1 MPTYILAKLEGDKML
16 EVKNLYC
23 GYDNIDIIKN
33 VSFKVERGK
42 NLCIVGP
49 NGCGKSTL
57 LKSIANIIDYKGS
70 ITIDNKEVATFNRRE
85 LATKVALMSQITQ
98 IYFPYTIYETV
109 ALGRYAYSKGIFNSL
124 SSKDKDI
131 ILDSLDKVGL
141 LDIKDKL
148 ISELSGGQ
156 LQRVFLA
163 RTFAQ
168 NPEVILLDEPTNH
181 LDLKYQI
188 EMLQHLSHWAKD
200 NNKIVVGVLH
210 DLNLVHYFSDDVCL
224 LNKGEI
230 IAYGKS
236 SEVFESDKLKSIY
249 GIDIKEFMI
258 EVLQM
263 WK

>member
-1 MPTYILAKLEGDKML
+1 ML
-16 EVKNLYC
+16 EVTNLC
-23 GYDNIDIIKN
+23 CKYDDVDIIKN
-33 VSFKVERGK
+33 VSFKVENGK

-57 LKSIANIIDYKGS
+57 LKSIANIIDYRGS
-70 ITIDNKEVATFNRRE
+70 VKIENKEVSKFNRKE
-85 LATKVALMSQITQ
+85 LATKIALMSQITQ

-109 ALGRYAYSKGIFNSL
+109 ALGRYAHTKKIFNVL
-124 SSKDKDI
+124 SSKDKKI
-131 ILDSLDKVGL
+131 ILESIEKVGL
-141 LDIKDKL
+141 LEEKDKL

-168 NPEVILLDEPTNH
+168 DPEIILLDEPTNH

-188 EMLQHLSHWAKD
+188 ELLKHLSIWAKEND
-200 NNKIVVGVLH
+200 KIVIGVLH

-224 LNKGEI
+224 LADGKI
-230 IAYGKS
+230 VAYGKS
-236 SEVFESDKLKSIY
+236 KEVFDGDNLKNIY
-249 GIDIKEFMI
+249 GIDVKEFML
-258 EVLQM
+258 EVLEK